1 MNVIKPRSAQL
12 ILSYNGVNISSSI
25 ADYVTNFSFTDN
37 AGSQADDLSV
47 TLEDRKSL
55 WKNSWYPSKGASLEA
70 SIRCENWFAP
80 QAPPIILPCGKFEL
94 DEIEMSAGTGDTVML
109 KGVSALVMNSIRKE
123 KKTRAWENISLSS
136 IAGDIAS
143 EHSLTLQFEGNDA
156 TYTRIDQR
164 EESDLKLLKRLIE
177 DEGNSIKLADKRL
190 IIYSGN
196 DYEAA
201 PIAHT
206 FTRGESDIGSVQL
219 RSKITEIYRACTVKY
234 HDPKDKQLKSFTYT
248 PPNPPPSGEILQINK
263 EVESIAQAQ
272 RLAKSRL
279 RSKNKMET
287 TGSISM
293 MGNPRLAATMNIY
306 LAGFGN
312 FSGKYFIDQATHAFT
327 RSGGYTTNSNVH
339 QVLGF

>member
-1 MNVIKPRSAQL
+1 MDIIKPRSAQL
-12 ILSYNGVNISSSI
+12 ILSYDGVNISAAI
-25 ADYVTNFSFTDN
+25 AEYVTNFSFTDN

-47 TLEDRKSL
+47 TLEDRESL
-55 WKNSWYPSKGASLEA
+55 WKNSWYPAKGASLEA
-70 SIRCENWFAP
+70 AIRCENWFAP
-80 QAPPIILPCGKFEL
+80 GASPIVLPCGKFEL
-94 DEIEMSAGTGDTVML
+94 DEIEMSAGAGDTVTL

-123 KKTRAWENISLSS
+123 KKTRAWENISLIS
-136 IAGDIAS
+136 IAGDIAT

-156 TYTRIDQR
+156 TYTRIEQR
-164 EESDLKLLKRLIE
+164 DESDLKFLQRLIK
-177 DEGNSIKLADKRL
+177 DEGNSLKLADKRL
-190 IIYSGN
+190 VIYSGSE
-196 DYEAA
+196 YEQH
-201 PIAHT
+201 PVSHT

-234 HDPKDKQLKSFTYT
+234 HDPKDKQLKSYTFT

-263 EVESIAQAQ
+263 DVESIAQAQ

-279 RSKNKMET
+279 RSKNKRET

-293 MGNPRLAATMNIY
+293 MGDPRLAATMNVG

-312 FSGKYFIDQATHAFT
+312 FSGKYFIDQATHAFG
-327 RSGGYTTNSNVH
+327 RSAGYTTNLNVH